1 MKKAVLITFLS
12 FLFYFS
18 YAQLEYSIFSEQD
31 TRGLKNT
38 AGEILIPANYDSLG
52 WSQGLQLPVNDI
64 IGYHVNHW
72 GLLSLKNSL
81 ITEPKYYHLWAFHK
95 DLIIASV
102 KGKFSNHLFYGA
114 LNSKGNAIIEFKYSS
129 MVKKG
134 NNLIISEER
143 EGRLYYGLINQKNKR
158 LLDVKYLS
166 IEHYTNELFIFSN
179 ENNKKGLINSDGKV
193 LIVPSLDSIALPQNG
208 HARIFDK
215 GKQGLIDEL
224 GKVLISPLHKSISII
239 NDSTADV
246 NNFQHWSFLSASN
259 NVLENYYCDSVVH
272 ISNKCL
278 LVYRNGHLEVVN
290 GNMRSIW
297 DNSKLTFQESFD
309 NKLILSSDNKFGCIT
324 TNGVVFIPFKYDS
337 IYTSKSYFYLK
348 EKRQWTIWNKF
359 GRQVSKFKYDDIKSA
374 SENIIG
380 VKRRGYW
387 GFMDFQG
394 EEIIPLKFDDVYP
407 FVDRLAKVSY
417 LKEYG
422 VINQF
427 GDWICQPIYEDIE
440 IDIGGFSKATDG
452 NRIDIVE
459 ESGNIIFQTF
469 NALEG
474 HDSGFLESTIDSL
487 RGLVYKS
494 GNVILHPECE
504 RISRVLSGE
513 RIFVKKGTLTG
524 ILTASGDWDFYLSDR
539 YEDFLGLNEE
549 YYAVKIDGKYGFVDD
564 QERLRISNRYD
575 SVGLFH
581 DGMAAIKLQGKWGF
595 INKAEQLKVQPYYK
609 EVSYFINGLSIVN
622 EADKIGLINKNGTP
636 ILPVI
641 YDRIERL
648 KSNGFLIKKGTKY
661 GWLDKVGAIIVP
673 AEYDSLLVVTNNRLI
688 AKRRGKYGLL
698 NDGGLYS
705 IPLIYD
711 QIKHARKNIYFGIK
725 KLEREVLTFN

>member
-1 MKKAVLITFLS
+1 MKKVVLVTFFS

-18 YAQLEYSIFSEQD
+18 SAQLEYSIFSEQD
-31 TRGLKNT
+31 ARGLKNA

-52 WSQGLQLPVNDI
+52 WSQGLQIPVNDI
-64 IGYHVNHW
+64 IGYHVKQW
-72 GLLSLKNSL
+72 GLLSLKNSR

-102 KGKFSNHLFYGA
+102 KGKFSNHIFYGA

-129 MVKKG
+129 IVKKG

-143 EGRLYYGLINQKNKR
+143 EGRHFYGLINQKNKR

-166 IEHYTNELFIFSN
+166 IEHYTNELFVFSN

-193 LIVPSLDSIALPQNG
+193 LIMPSLDSIVPPQNG
-208 HARIFDK
+208 HAMIFDK
-215 GKQGLIDEL
+215 GKLGLIDEH
-224 GKVLISPLHKSISII
+224 GKVLIRPLYKSISII
-239 NDSTADV
+239 NDSTAEV
-246 NNFQHWSFLSASN
+246 NNFQHWAFLSASN
-259 NVLENYYCDSVVH
+259 NVLENYYCDSIVH
-272 ISNKCL
+272 VSNKSL
-278 LVYRNGHLEVVN
+278 LIYRNGHLEVVN

-297 DNSKLTFQESFD
+297 DNSKLTFHENFD
-309 NKLILSSDNKFGCIT
+309 SKLILSIDDKFGCIT

-337 IYTSKSYFYLK
+337 IYTSNNYFYLK
-348 EKRQWTIWNKF
+348 ENGQWTIWNKF
-359 GRQVSKFKYDDIKSA
+359 GRQVSKYKYENIKPA

-394 EEIIPLKFDDVYP
+394 EEIIPLKFDDIYP
-407 FVDRLAKVSY
+407 FEDRLAKVSY

-427 GDWICQPIYEDIE
+427 GDWVCQPIYEAIV
-440 IDIGGFSKATDG
+440 IDKGGFSKATDG
-452 NRIDIVE
+452 DRIDIVD
-459 ESGNIIFQTF
+459 ESGKVVFQTF
-469 NALEG
+469 NDLENHG
-474 HDSGFLESTIDSL
+474 SGFLESTVDSL
-487 RGLVYKS
+487 KGLVYKS
-494 GNVILHPECE
+494 GKVILNPECE
-504 RISRVLSGE
+504 RISDLLSGD
-513 RIFVKKGTLTG
+513 RIFVKKGALTG

-564 QERLRISNRYD
+564 QERLRIANRYD

-581 DGMAAIKLQGKWGF
+581 NGMAAIKLQGKWGF
-595 INKAEQLKVQPYYK
+595 INKAEQLSVQPYYNK
-609 EVSYFINGLSIVN
+609 VSNFNNGLSIVDEGN
-622 EADKIGLINKNGTP
+622 KIGLIDKNGAQV
-636 ILPVI
+636 LPVI
-641 YDRIERL
+641 YDHIERL
-648 KSNGFLIKKGTKY
+648 KSNGFLIKKGQKY
-661 GWLDKVGAIIVP
+661 GWLNKEGAIIVP
-673 AEYDSLLVVTNNRLI
+673 AEYDSLQIVTKNRLI

-725 KLEREVLTFN
+725 KSEREVLIFD